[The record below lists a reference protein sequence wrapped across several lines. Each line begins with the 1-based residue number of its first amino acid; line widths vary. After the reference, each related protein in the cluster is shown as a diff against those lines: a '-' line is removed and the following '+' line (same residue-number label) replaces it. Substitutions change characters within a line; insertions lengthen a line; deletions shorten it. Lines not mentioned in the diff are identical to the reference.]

1 MLRHELLAS
10 GHLTLKG
17 KSHLC
22 QVCLKFI
29 LTPAHPYL
37 HDGQHQRKVHL
48 VINFCLTWGTEM
60 KRSPFLPGTAFVS
73 QCDQSTT
80 SPMTPT
86 MGQTQVQSVVVV
98 LGFPPALA
106 AHSSGITH
114 PCGPPHPPLCPS
126 LPLTLLDVKIRS
138 ASHNAASW
146 EWIRKR
152 AVWDICYGHAFHGEN
167 CDF

>member
-10 GHLTLKG
+10 GHLTLKS

-29 LTPAHPYL
+29 LTPAHQYL

-80 SPMTPT
+80 SLMTPSV
-86 MGQTQVQSVVVV
+86 GQTQAWNAGDFSG
-98 LGFPPALA
+98 LPPALA
-106 AHSSGITH
+106 AHTQWEHTSVWSPT
-114 PCGPPHPPLCPS
+114 PS
-126 LPLTLLDVKIRS
+126 CLPL
-138 ASHNAASW
+138 AAS
-146 EWIRKR
+146 
-152 AVWDICYGHAFHGEN
+152 ALAGC
-167 CDF
+167 